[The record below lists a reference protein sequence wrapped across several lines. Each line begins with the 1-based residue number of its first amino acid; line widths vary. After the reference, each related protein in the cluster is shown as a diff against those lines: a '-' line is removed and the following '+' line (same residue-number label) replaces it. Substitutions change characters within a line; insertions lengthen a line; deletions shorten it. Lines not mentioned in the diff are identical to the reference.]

1 MEKEILF
8 HANFLG
14 GLMIDNDD
22 FKLNE
27 VQLKRL
33 HESILETNARQ
44 ALEDEALDGISV
56 TFMFIPA
63 FGRFVIANIGGFE
76 IEIEGVDD

>member
-1 MEKEILF
+1 
-8 HANFLG
+8 
-14 GLMIDNDD
+14 MIDNDD

-33 HESILETNARQ
+33 HESILATNARH

-56 TFMFIPA
+56 TFMFIPGL
-63 FGRFVIANIGGFE
+63 GRFVTANIGGYE
-76 IEIEGVDD
+76 IEIEGLEG